1 MNIYL
6 TSISIN
12 CGEDDVRRILLDMCI
27 DSLIKS
33 PISDYLTIKG
43 IIVPEWSNLD
53 NVKTYRGICVETIKT
68 RDLTLFDPERE
79 WDSLEHDC
87 PIVDIVN
94 VRPGNGG
101 YVADQEHQ
109 VLFENMT
116 IESPCLISD
125 SDLIFNPNHAFIN
138 LNNSLKNYDHSFV
151 VLPASHLMYI
161 HDNGDENTILLKP
174 TAHLHMSRL
183 AFKCTAHFNRGLFH
197 HLPGYTIIRNK
208 DHE

>member
-12 CGEDDVRRILLDMCI
+12 CEEDDVRRILLDMCI
-27 DSLIKS
+27 DSLIKT

-53 NVKTYRGICVETIKT
+53 NVKTYRGICVKTIKT

-79 WDSLEHDC
+79 CNSLRHDC

-94 VRPGNGG
+94 VRPGTDN
-101 YVADQEHQ
+101 VIDQEHQ
-109 VLFENMT
+109 VLFEKMT
-116 IESPCLISD
+116 VETPCLVSD
-125 SDLIFNPNHAFIN
+125 SDLVFNPNHAFIN
-138 LNNSLKNYDHSFV
+138 LNKCLKDYDHSFV
-151 VLPASHLMYI
+151 LLPSSHLFYI
-161 HDNGDENTILLKP
+161 HKHDDKNTALIEQTTYLK
-174 TAHLHMSRL
+174 MSRL
-183 AFKCTAHFNRGLFH
+183 AFKCTAHFNRGLFR

>member
-68 RDLTLFDPERE
+68 RDLTHYNPKKSCC
-79 WDSLEHDC
+79 SLRDDC
-87 PIVDIVN
+87 PIVDIVS
-94 VRPGNGG
+94 VRPGTDC
-101 YVADQEHQ
+101 VIDQEHQ
-109 VLFENMT
+109 VLFEKMT
-116 IESPCLISD
+116 IETPCLVSD
-125 SDLIFNPNHAFIN
+125 SDLVFNPNHAFIN

-161 HDNGDENTILLKP
+161 HDNGDENTILLKQIK
-174 TAHLHMSRL
+174 HLLMSRL
-183 AFKCTAHFNRGLFH
+183 AFKCTAHFNRGLFR